1 MRRCAAASILL
12 ALAGCGYRLGEP
24 TIEGAHSVA
33 LSIPEN
39 QTLRR
44 GNEFGYGGHE
54 IDLAQQVRD
63 MVLARTEY
71 DLLPE
76 GDADL
81 TARVEIVE
89 YETPFLVADRSDRP
103 LVSDVRVR
111 VRLKIQRRDGTIVY
125 EGDRREVGYL
135 VPGRDE
141 DEGTARAEAFEK
153 IARWVVSRLEG
164 GW

>member
-1 MRRCAAASILL
+1 M
-12 ALAGCGYRLGEP
+12 
-24 TIEGAHSVA
+24 
-33 LSIPEN
+33 
-39 QTLRR
+39 
-44 GNEFGYGGHE
+44 
-54 IDLAQQVRD
+54 
-63 MVLARTEY
+63 ARTEY
-71 DLLPE
+71 DLMPE

-89 YETPFLVADRSDRP
+89 YETPFLVADQSDRP
-103 LVSDVRVR
+103 LVSDVAVK
-111 VRLKIQRRDGTIVY
+111 VLLKIRRRDGTVVY

>member
-1 MRRCAAASILL
+1 VNRFVLASALL
-12 ALAGCGYRLGEP
+12 AFAGCGYRLGEP
-24 TIEGAHSVA
+24 TIEGARSVA
-33 LSIPEN
+33 VSIPEN

-44 GNEFGYGGHE
+44 GNEFGLGGHE
-54 IDLAQQVRD
+54 FDLGREICD
-63 MVLARTEY
+63 MVMARTEY
-71 DLLPE
+71 DLMPE

-89 YETPFLVADRSDRP
+89 YETPFLVADQSDRP
-103 LVSDVRVR
+103 LVSDVAVK
-111 VRLKIQRRDGTIVY
+111 VLLKIRRRDGTVVY

>member
-1 MRRCAAASILL
+1 MRPIASVTILL
-12 ALAGCGYRLGEP
+12 AIAGCNYRLGEP
-24 TIEGAHSVA
+24 TIDGAHSVA
-33 LSIPEN
+33 LSIPAN
-39 QTLRR
+39 LTLRR

-54 IDLAQQVRD
+54 IDLAQQIRD
-63 MVLARTEY
+63 MLLARTEY

-81 TARVEIVE
+81 TATVEIVD
-89 YETPFLVADRSDRP
+89 YETPFLVADESDRP
-103 LVSDVRVR
+103 LVSDVTIK
-111 VRLKIQRRDGTIVY
+111 VRLKIRRRDGSVVY

-153 IARWVVSRLEG
+153 VARWVVSRLEG